1 MSYSKPIW
9 HDVTA
14 CIYQGNKS
22 YGAKETSESKI
33 LVGSSKKNSYQ
44 LVHLITTRRFETHP
58 DHGSICV
65 FRFSVDGF
73 ILKELIFENNNGKAG
88 KLLSE
93 NNLLF
98 DELKLKRA

>member
-22 YGAKETSESKI
+22 YGAKETSESKV
-33 LVGSSKKNSYQ
+33 LVGSSAKNSHQ
-44 LVHLITTRRFETHP
+44 LAHLITTRRFETHP
-58 DHGSICV
+58 DYGNICV

-73 ILKELIFENNNGKAG
+73 VLKELIFENNQGKAG
-88 KLLSE
+88 KLITKI
-93 NNLLF
+93 NLL
-98 DELKLKRA
+98 DNDKQLKRA